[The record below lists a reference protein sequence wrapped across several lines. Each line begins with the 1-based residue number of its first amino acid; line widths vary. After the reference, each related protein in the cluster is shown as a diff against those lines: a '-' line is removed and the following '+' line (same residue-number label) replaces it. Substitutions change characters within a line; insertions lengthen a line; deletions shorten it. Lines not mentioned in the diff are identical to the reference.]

1 MVDFFAVFFF
11 RKILKRIKED
21 VFTSKII
28 LIFCKNILYFVPLGY
43 VIIIKITHRFCY
55 FKNQYW
61 SIKSFNKP
69 WIQRWSFPQI
79 TGFPFF
85 LNKIFGDKMW
95 QT

>member
-61 SIKSFNKP
+61 SIRSFNKP
-69 WIQRWSFPQI
+69 
-79 TGFPFF
+79 
-85 LNKIFGDKMW
+85 
-95 QT
+95 